1 MSFAGPAKASTFLFM
16 QIDAPFNLV
25 ETPAFVYDETE
36 VNRVLGVTQRL
47 GAETGCRICYSV
59 KPLTLPPLLWHM
71 APSLD
76 GFAVSSPF
84 EARLARAC
92 LSGRGSIHFTS
103 PGIRERDVGELAS
116 LCDYVSFNSLG
127 QYQRF
132 SGHFSGNFAG
142 AVSLGLRINPGIS
155 FLDDERYDPCRP
167 HSKLGVSLKDVAD
180 WQESRQ
186 SNLPH
191 LDGILLHSNCE
202 STDFSEL
209 ARTVQKVTE
218 QAPDLLDG
226 ISWINL
232 GGGYLFPEGANLDP
246 LVAIIKSLQRQYGL
260 EVFLE
265 PGAAFVRS
273 AGYIVS
279 SVLDVFASGG
289 KPVAVLDTTVN
300 HMPELLEFD
309 FEPDV
314 SGHDEDGPFEYILA
328 GCTCLAGDVF
338 GEYRFP
344 QPLEVGDRLLFRNV
358 GSYTLTKA
366 QMFNGI
372 NLPSIYALRDAGRL
386 ELLREFGYQD
396 YESRWFTY
404 ASSPV

>member
-1 MSFAGPAKASTFLFM
+1 MALTFLFM
-16 QIDAPFNLV
+16 QIEAPFNLV

-36 VNRVLGVTQRL
+36 VNRVLALTQRL
-47 GAETGCRICYSV
+47 RLEIGCRICYSV
-59 KPLTLPPLLWHM
+59 KPLTLPPLLRHM

-84 EARLARAC
+84 EARLARAS
-92 LSGRGSIHFTS
+92 LSDGGAIHFTS
-103 PGIRERDVGELAS
+103 PGIKEREVDELAS

-127 QYQRF
+127 QWQRF
-132 SGHFSGNFAG
+132 YGLFNDD
-142 AVSLGLRINPGIS
+142 VSLGLRVNPGIS
-155 FLDDERYDPCRP
+155 FLDDERYDPCRL
-167 HSKLGVSLKDVAD
+167 HSKLGVPLRDLAN
-180 WQESRQ
+180 WRQSRQ
-186 SNLPH
+186 GGGPR

-202 STDFSEL
+202 STEFGEL
-209 ARTVQKVTE
+209 ARTVQRLKE
-218 QAPDLLDG
+218 GAPALLDQ
-226 ISWINL
+226 IRWINL
-232 GGGYLFPEGANLDP
+232 GGGYLFPEGVNLEP
-246 LVAIIKSLQRQYGL
+246 LVAVIKGLQGEYGL

-273 AGYIVS
+273 AGYMVS
-279 SVLDVFASGG
+279 SVLDVFDSDG

-314 SGHDEDGPFEYILA
+314 GGHVEDGQYEYILA

-338 GEYRFP
+338 GEYKFA
-344 QPLEVGDRLLFRNV
+344 QPLELGDRVLFRNV

-366 QMFNGI
+366 HMFNGI
-372 NLPSIYALRDAGRL
+372 NLPSIYALRDTGRL

-396 YESRWFTY
+396 YKSRWSTY

>member
-1 MSFAGPAKASTFLFM
+1 M
-16 QIDAPFNLV
+16 QIEAPFSLV

-47 GAETGCRICYSV
+47 SLETGCQVCYSV
-59 KPLTLPPLLWHM
+59 KPLTLPPLMQHM

-92 LSGRGSIHFTS
+92 LSDEGAIHFTS
-103 PGIRERDVGELAS
+103 PGIREREVSELAA

-127 QYQRF
+127 QWQRF
-132 SGHFSGNFAG
+132 SGHFNGQ
-142 AVSLGLRINPGIS
+142 VSLGLRVNPGLS

-167 HSKLGVSLKDVAD
+167 HSKLGVPLGDLAA
-180 WQESRQ
+180 WQAGRP
-186 SNLPH
+186 SNIPPF
-191 LDGILLHSNCE
+191 DGILLHSNCE
-202 STDFSEL
+202 STDFAEL
-209 ARTVQKVTE
+209 EQTVRKVRE
-218 QAPDLLDG
+218 HVPAVLDR
-226 ISWINL
+226 IAWINL
-232 GGGYLFPEGANLDP
+232 GGGYLFPEGANLAP
-246 LVAIIKSLQRQYGL
+246 LTAIIRSLRSEYGL

-273 AGYIVS
+273 AGYMVA
-279 SVLDVFASGG
+279 SVLDVFTSDS

-314 SGHDEDGPFEYILA
+314 SGHNDDGQFEYVLA
-328 GCTCLAGDVF
+328 GCTCLAGDIF
-338 GEYRFP
+338 GEYRFAH
-344 QPLEVGDRLLFRNV
+344 PLRVGDRVLFCNV

-366 QMFNGI
+366 HMFNGV
-372 NLPSIYALRDAGRL
+372 NLPSIYALKDTGRL

-396 YESRWFTY
+396 YESRWSAY